1 MKRPSPPVS
10 GLPNTAPVEQTGP
23 RQSAGREWAIHWV
36 YPRPQITPLGAALI
50 RIGRGPENEC
60 VLEDASASRHHANI
74 ELRGG
79 EYFIEDAGSS
89 HGIRVNNTSVR
100 AEALADGTVVRLGS
114 TVGVVVHA
122 LGAVTPPQV
131 VAQHGATKQLGSGKL
146 LRVYEQARVL
156 GQTQAPVFIHGET
169 GTGKDA
175 LAYEIHLASAR
186 SGDFLPVNCATIRG
200 DLASASLFGHVRGA
214 FSGANASAAGL
225 AHAAQ
230 RGTLFLDEVAEL
242 ETEAQALLLRLLQNG
257 EVLRVG
263 STQPE
268 RVDVRVVS
276 ASHRSLEE
284 WSRAAKFRAD
294 LFYRLAAHQISV
306 PALRERKEDIVPLF
320 LLLAERDVRGVSAGF
335 VTELLNHAFPGN
347 IRELF
352 NYATR
357 LRSENNAVWGS
368 QDFAQL
374 TRTRESAA
382 PTTSPERASFPA
394 ADAPGARSAAQLSRE
409 DWQELARRH
418 AGNAAL
424 IARSSGFS
432 ESSVKRYLKKFG
444 LREES

>member
-1 MKRPSPPVS
+1 MKRPQPPVS
-10 GLPNTAPVEQTGP
+10 ALPNTGPVEQTGP
-23 RQSAGREWAIHWV
+23 RQSAVRQWAIHWV
-36 YPRPQITPLGAALI
+36 YPRSQITPLGSSQI
-50 RIGRGPENEC
+50 RIGRGPENDC

-74 ELRGG
+74 VLRGG

-89 HGIRVNNTSVR
+89 HGIQVNNARVR
-100 AEALADGTVVRLGS
+100 ADVLTDGTVVRLGS

-122 LGAVTPPQV
+122 VSAATPPQI
-131 VAQHGATKQLGSGKL
+131 VAQHGLTKQLGSGKL
-146 LRVYEQARVL
+146 LRVYEQARTL

-175 LAYEIHLASAR
+175 LAYEIHWASAR

-214 FSGANASAAGL
+214 FSGATASAAGL

-242 ETEAQALLLRLLQNG
+242 ENDAQALLLRLLQNG
-257 EVLRVG
+257 ELLRVG

-320 LLLAERDVRGVSAGF
+320 LLLAERDARGVSAGF
-335 VTELLNHAFPGN
+335 VSELLNHTFPGN
-347 IRELF
+347 IRELS

-357 LRSENNAVWGS
+357 LRSENNTVWGS
-368 QDFAQL
+368 HEFVRVA
-374 TRTRESAA
+374 RARESAP
-382 PTTSPERASFPA
+382 PTTLPERNSSA
-394 ADAPGARSAAQLSRE
+394 APEAPGARSAAQLSRE
-409 DWQELARRH
+409 DWQELAQRY
-418 AGNAAL
+418 AGNAAS

-444 LREES
+444 LRDES